1 MFGGVVMGELPPQVQ
16 NMLAQLQQLQQQ
28 LQMVVTQK
36 AHLENSLK
44 ETESAIQ
51 EIEKISDETPIFK
64 TVGTILVKTSK
75 NEVLKE
81 LKEKRD
87 TFEVRIKALERQEER
102 LRERIQEMQKKI
114 QSLLGGVQAG

>member
-1 MFGGVVMGELPPQVQ
+1 MGELPPQVQ

-51 EIEKISDETPIFK
+51 EIEKISDDTPIFK

>member
-1 MFGGVVMGELPPQVQ
+1 MGELPPQVQ

-51 EIEKISDETPIFK
+51 EIEKISDDTPIFK
-64 TVGTILVKTSK
+64 AVGTILVKTNK

-81 LKEKRD
+81 LKEKKD

-114 QSLLGGVQAG
+114 QSMLGGVQAG

>member
-1 MFGGVVMGELPPQVQ
+1 MGELPPQIQ

-51 EIEKISDETPIFK
+51 EIEKVSEDTPIFK
-64 TVGTILVKTSK
+64 VVGTILVKTNK
-75 NEVLKE
+75 NDVLKE
-81 LKEKRD
+81 LKEKKD

-102 LRERIQEMQKKI
+102 LRERIQETQKKI

>member
-1 MFGGVVMGELPPQVQ
+1 MGELPPQIQ

-51 EIEKISDETPIFK
+51 EIEKVSEDTPIFK
-64 TVGTILVKTSK
+64 AVGTILVKTNK
-75 NEVLKE
+75 NDVLKE
-81 LKEKRD
+81 LKEKKD

-102 LRERIQEMQKKI
+102 LRERIQETQKKI

>member
-51 EIEKISDETPIFK
+51 EIEKISDDTPIFK

>member
-51 EIEKISDETPIFK
+51 EIEKISDDTPIFK
-64 TVGTILVKTSK
+64 AVGTILVKTSK

>member
-1 MFGGVVMGELPPQVQ
+1 MGELPPQIQ

-51 EIEKISDETPIFK
+51 EIEKISDDTPIFK
-64 TVGTILVKTSK
+64 AVGTILVKTNK

-81 LKEKRD
+81 LKEKKD

-114 QSLLGGVQAG
+114 QSLLGGIQAG

>member
-1 MFGGVVMGELPPQVQ
+1 MGELPPQIQ

-51 EIEKISDETPIFK
+51 EIEKVSEDTPIFK
-64 TVGTILVKTSK
+64 AVGTILVKTNK
-75 NEVLKE
+75 NDVLKE
-81 LKEKRD
+81 LKEKKD
-87 TFEVRIKALERQEER
+87 TFEVRIRALERQEER

>member
-1 MFGGVVMGELPPQVQ
+1 MGELPPQIQ

-51 EIEKISDETPIFK
+51 EIEKVSEDTPIFK
-64 TVGTILVKTSK
+64 AVGTILVKTNK
-75 NEVLKE
+75 NDVLKE
-81 LKEKRD
+81 LKEKKD